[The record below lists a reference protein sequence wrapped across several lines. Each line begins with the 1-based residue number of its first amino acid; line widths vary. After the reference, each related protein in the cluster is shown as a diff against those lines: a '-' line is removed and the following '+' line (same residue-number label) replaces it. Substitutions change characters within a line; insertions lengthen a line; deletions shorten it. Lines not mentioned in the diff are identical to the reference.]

1 MHVQLQR
8 REVCWKFVS
17 THAAFGKGIYEK
29 VETQVIKVYIH
40 ESSVIKSIKNIYYDT
55 ISCNEWIH
63 PISQAHIIGRQRTS
77 QDIMQYLLQASGHWA
92 WGGSD
97 GGMAFV
103 PPKRPNL
110 NAVQAPR
117 CIHVMEL
124 RTINLRSCLCDAGC
138 LLWIFFWGAQRICRW
153 FDTVFLYSLLPNLC
167 LLAGTSRGR
176 SCNTAGT
183 ARATAFKPIQLH
195 TVSDSQTTSCVWDL
209 LSLLTGV
216 ALDEWFKPT

>member
-138 LLWIFFWGAQRICRW
+138 LLCFFFGGHKESVGGLTPFSSTPYSPTYVFWQAQAGAAAA
-153 FDTVFLYSLLPNLC
+153 TLLVRHEP
-167 LLAGTSRGR
+167 
-176 SCNTAGT
+176 
-183 ARATAFKPIQLH
+183 Q
-195 TVSDSQTTSCVWDL
+195 L
-209 LSLLTGV
+209 LSPFSFTLFQILRQLLV
-216 ALDEWFKPT
+216 CEICYPFWPV